1 MQKMKEQFALLKPFF
16 KHLKKYFFV
25 LSIFTIIV
33 VLNVTKTSLI
43 DGMRYA
49 NTYHNQA
56 MIKGDYRLDC
66 SINISASDMLQLL
79 ESTITDIGGKLD
91 NIRIS
96 YPNLSVV
103 IKSSDGG
110 YKYFD
115 AYPLEELDD
124 NQVLIFS
131 NEAKDLLPC
140 IVDYLT
146 GDTYSISVITDDEL
160 AQREKLS
167 FHEAY
172 VSPDIFKKLCS
183 SQGYSIDSYYGSL
196 YFDTEENINVEK
208 FLLQLSLKL
217 NKLDV
222 VLPSSIAIYEN
233 NEENIYQS
241 RYDYNLSD
249 NSLTNNDRNL
259 LIASRYN
266 AELTNEETRINTPL
280 SYAYRWI
287 EALWYLTIC
296 SLVLTDISVFNIRR
310 KEFSLYSR
318 FGMRF
323 KNQIFLKVTEDFILF
338 LIIVSCSALGIC
350 LVKVL
355 LNFIAPLGDRL
366 IYGEDLFFRDVYAI
380 GGKYQ
385 LKYEWLHFL
394 NETFNVFVVF
404 MLVSL
409 SINTVLIIKQKR
421 EESI

>member
-115 AYPLEELDD
+115 AYLLEELDD

-249 NSLTNNDRNL
+249 NSLINNDRNL

-310 KEFSLYSR
+310 KEFSLFSR

-355 LNFIAPLGDRL
+355 LNFMER
-366 IYGEDLFFRDVYAI
+366 IYFSEMYM
-380 GGKYQ
+380 Q
-385 LKYEWLHFL
+385 
-394 NETFNVFVVF
+394 
-404 MLVSL
+404 
-409 SINTVLIIKQKR
+409 
-421 EESI
+421 